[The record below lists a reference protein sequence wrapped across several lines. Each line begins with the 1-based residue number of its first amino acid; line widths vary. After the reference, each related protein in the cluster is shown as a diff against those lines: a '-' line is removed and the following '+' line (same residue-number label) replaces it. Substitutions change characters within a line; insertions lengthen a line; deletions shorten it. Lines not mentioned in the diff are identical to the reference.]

1 MRKFL
6 LATMAILWL
15 LTGLGGKLVAQE
27 NIAVWKFPATGGATT
42 SINADCVSDLIQSSD
57 CELNVLT
64 EEWSVI
70 ATDLNNANTA
80 LCDDGSGTDQTKG
93 LRMVN
98 TGGNFE
104 TASIVFKISTSAFAN
119 IHLSYDHRIAA
130 GSLGGYATETWS
142 YSTNGRTFTDMSPI
156 EGGTTAYATE
166 TVDFSS
172 VSALNG
178 MSSVWFK
185 LTVSGAT
192 VNNAATIIDNVVFTG
207 SPMTCLTPVN
217 VTAVADDSPTE
228 AVVSWDAQGDN
239 QTSYSVVYYEGAL
252 GTAPLNSMVNQNY
265 NAVVDAT
272 SPQTITGLAE
282 NTTYYFYVRANCGDD
297 DASMWSSPVIVTT
310 PTRCTIS
317 GLVARN
323 IQGTTA
329 TLSWNTDAQGAKVRV
344 FAEATDNPWETEGF
358 VFEGTTTDTFINVNS
373 NSIDYSTTYYAYVSS
388 VCTEHNISTPAF
400 VTFTTGCAPIDT
412 YPQEYSFEDV
422 TGSYA
427 IPNCWERI
435 VAYTS
440 GSAAYPYVYDYS
452 YYAHGG
458 SKSLYMYTSTYYDAP
473 ENIIALPPMRNLNT
487 LQIKLWA
494 KASYTI
500 PQEFQIGYIRN
511 DEFISLKSITLT
523 TTYQQFTAYLNSVP
537 DDAEMIAIRAYH
549 STSSITVYV
558 DDIVV
563 DLLPNCVT
571 PDELHAS
578 NLTAT
583 SATIAWT
590 DVLPATAWQ
599 YQVGNGDTINA
610 VENPIVLNDLTP
622 NTQYSIRVRT
632 VCGEEEYTEWAA
644 LTFSTPCEAINTF
657 PWSEDFADLTS
668 GIPECWDN
676 SEGTTTDNSYR
687 WNYYATGHAGAGLRF
702 NSFSNSSGNTNMLK
716 TPTLDLSSVASAK
729 LEFWY
734 KNPTGGDFS
743 VYVSTDGGSTYT
755 GNVIASNLTSV
766 ASWTK
771 GSYDITN
778 YCQNSNVVIVF
789 KATSNW
795 GSGDAYIYLD
805 EISVVETSSDNTILS
820 YAASTAQG
828 DAICS
833 VDNDAH
839 SISVVLR
846 WGYEAGTA
854 ISQTIV
860 LNDENATIK
869 QFVDT
874 AFVDLPAS
882 FTWGMTSSDTTV
894 TYKVIAENRNEQIYT
909 AHVSVESCGTPNGL
923 TAQQTTSTNV
933 NLSWTPIEGTSAW
946 NFYCSTTQ
954 LSDSELETL
963 SEYTTLDAASTSYT
977 VTSETT
983 YYWYV
988 RTDCGGEHSRWM
1000 SSSFTSWEEC
1010 LVPTNVAATPIN
1022 TNDIAI
1028 SWAVQDNLPLAEG
1041 LFTDDFE
1048 RDAINGGQFQYT
1060 NDATYPWIIT
1070 GDASHSGSFSMK
1082 SGNGGVGNTT
1092 SSITY
1097 TVNYPAAGTISFYG
1111 RVSSEQNNASYD
1123 WDNGRFYIDDVRQ
1136 GSVII
1141 NSDSFSY
1148 FTYNVTAGTHTF
1160 KWEYKK
1166 DGSVNTNDD
1175 CFYVDDIT
1183 MQGLVPGG
1191 NSSVVIYRNDELL
1204 ATVPAITTSYTD
1216 TSLVSGSYCYKVKT
1230 ICSENNESAFSEDV
1244 CTEINDCY
1252 AVRNLSAND
1261 VTENSVV
1268 LRWTRGTTESAWN
1281 IRVNGAEPIA
1291 LTQTSNGMSV
1301 RGDTISYTLTGL
1313 EALTNYTVAVQTNC
1327 GSSLGQVWET
1337 VDFTTERTPATLPY
1351 AYGFEDDAENA
1362 NWVLENGSQ
1371 TNKWYIGTASN
1382 HGGENGLYISNDEG
1396 VTNAYSNVTTYVYA
1410 YRPIRIDRTSDYEV
1424 SFDWNAYGY
1433 LTYDLL
1439 RAFLVPTSVTLTAGN
1454 ANGMTTYT
1462 NTTPTGWIDIANPTG
1477 KLNVASGWQ
1486 HSEKTMSIEAGSY
1499 NLVFFWKN
1507 YTYTS
1512 GSQPPATVDNISIA
1526 RLACPAVGNIAVN
1539 NITETSA
1546 EITWNERGDATEWG
1560 VVLSETALTAQQL
1573 ESAVPQVVTSRS
1585 YQAAELT
1592 SNTAYYVYV
1601 RANCS
1606 DDEQSDW
1613 GSISFRTQCGPWT
1626 IPFTETFSDYS
1637 ATTYSTAGIVP
1648 YCWDTVY
1655 NGTSAAY
1662 APHVSNST
1670 AYAPMSGADVN
1681 YLFVIAA
1688 PSTSTNYTNYGDNN
1702 IVIMPKVEG
1711 GYAGKAVSFEARTS
1725 NTANAVVK
1733 LGYMN
1738 GDNFV
1743 DLEDVAFETS
1753 TISFSTVISNA
1764 VPEESS
1770 LALKFSALASASS
1783 VVYYGI
1789 DNVTVREV
1797 STDNTILSY
1806 AATTAQGDAFCSVDN
1821 EAHTISVVLRSGYNA
1836 TAIMQTVVLG
1846 DEHSTIKQLY
1856 GENYIDFP
1864 PRFTWYMTG
1873 ADTTVIYRVI
1883 AENGDIQNY
1892 TSHISV
1898 ETCAAPINLA
1908 SVQTSITNVNLSWEA
1923 VGGTTAWNFF
1933 CSTTELTASELNA
1946 SAYTTVN
1953 EPTTSYTVEGET
1965 TYYWYVRTDCNGDNS
1980 EWISGSFT
1988 TWENCVPPANITTE
2002 LVNNNDIV
2010 LTWDIQD
2017 NLPVEE
2023 TILTDGFERN
2033 DVNGGTFNY
2042 TNSTGN
2048 LAWSIVSSEHHSGSN
2063 CLKSA
2068 SGNHSSTSQI
2078 SMAVNISES
2087 SPFSFWYKVSSE
2099 SNYDKFSFAID
2110 GTNVVS
2116 NISGEV
2122 PWTQYST
2129 TLSAGNHTL
2138 TWKYYK
2144 DVNGEDGSDC
2154 VWIDDISLQT
2164 MAVNSTVVVYRNDE
2178 QLITLPASTTSY
2190 TDAELDAGD
2199 YCYKL
2204 KTICRTDSESAFSES
2219 VCQAVNECYA
2229 VANLSV
2235 GSITTDSA
2243 TISWTRGSDE
2253 TAWNIRINDAEP
2265 FAINETSEG
2274 VTVENNAI
2282 SYVLAGLDAMTN
2294 YTVAVQTDCGDMLG
2308 LTWTSIRF
2316 MTQRVPATLP
2326 YTCNFEESLANNGWV
2341 LANGNQTNKWYIGAA
2356 ENNGGENGLYIS
2368 NDGGETNA
2376 YSNTTSYVY
2385 AYRTITVENESEYT
2399 VSFDWKANGYST
2411 YDLLRAFLVPT
2422 SVTLT
2427 AGNAN
2432 GMTSYTNTTPNN
2444 WIDVANP
2451 QGKLNLQTEWQHSE
2465 NTIDLEAGSYNLV
2478 FFWKNYPYS
2487 YSSDY
2492 TQQPPAA
2499 IDNVSV
2505 IEVACPRVNNLAVNN
2520 ETITGTT
2527 AAISWTETGTA
2538 SEWTVVVSETALSDS
2553 ELASA
2558 EAATVTEQSYNATG
2572 LTPETFYNVYVRAN
2586 CSAEESSNWAHVTF
2600 STTAACPVPTDILIS
2615 ATGNSA
2621 SVRWTGYS
2629 ATEWEVVCSATE
2641 LDDPA
2646 TGTVQNATAASYT
2659 LTGLSPLT
2667 TYYVYVRAI
2676 CDGVDYSTWTDATFT
2691 TGCTAIATLPWEE
2704 DFENGID
2711 CWTVLDGDGD
2721 YYEWELT
2728 ASTGAHSNSYYI
2740 TSASYDNDEGP
2751 LTPNN
2756 WLISPAIDLTAQ
2768 TGTIKL
2774 SYFVKG
2780 QDSIWYAEHYKVRI
2794 STTNTDTASFST
2806 ILLDETIP
2814 QKNWNERTID
2824 LSRFIGETI
2833 YIAFVHCD
2841 ITDMFM
2847 IDIDDVSVFVDNS
2860 IDAAI
2865 TEITAPTH
2873 VNGQTWT
2880 CALTAAEQIKVKILN
2895 NGGAAISN
2903 FEVSYSVN
2911 GGAPVTETVTETI
2924 NPAQT
2929 YEYTFAEPADLS
2941 AVGSYTITAN
2951 VVYITDDE
2959 NASNDTASMNITN
2972 GDGTIRIHAFTDSGS
2987 GQSWT
2992 VTNTE
2997 TDEVVAE
3004 SASAWRWNIEV
3015 NDYVCVDASQCYR
3028 IAVNDANGMSGDET
3042 FVEILYNG
3050 TRVAGSTEGGSFTG
3064 PSLVAERFAPQCQSA
3079 ENDII
3084 TFSVPD
3090 MLSVN
3095 IDTVDHTVDAVIAY
3109 SSDENLASIVPT
3121 ITVSESAQIT
3131 RVGNAT
3137 YTAGLPRDF
3146 TSPVVFT
3153 VRAENGETQPW
3164 TVTVTRAEAASSE
3177 KDILAFSFSGQVGA
3191 SIIDAEAHTVTAF
3204 ADYNID
3210 LATPIAPTIEI
3221 SHLATITP
3229 ASGTQQTFTDTVDY
3243 TVMAEDSTTQVWRV
3257 SITQDPQTLASMPY
3271 SCNFEDA
3278 AENANWILNNGTQS
3292 NKWYVGEVA
3301 NNGGANGLYISNDE
3315 GVSNNYGGSI
3325 SFVYAYRQINIEESG
3340 NYDFSFDWKANGESN
3355 YDLLRA
3361 FLVPAP
3367 TTALAA
3373 GNANG
3378 MTTYTNTTPTGWIDV
3393 ANPTGKLNLATEWQ
3407 HSDAT
3412 VRIDSIGAYN
3422 FVFFWKNDGS
3432 VYNQTP
3438 AAVDNISIERSVFT
3452 VRTSHTGLGV
3462 ITPEGETQVNDGGQ
3476 FTLTI
3481 TTFDGFVLESLMVDG
3496 VNYADSLVDGVLT
3509 FTVDHDYDI
3518 VANFDVT
3525 HTILAMAEVGGTI
3538 TPEGE
3543 VAVSNGESKRF
3554 NVAANPGYLISSVVV
3569 DDTTD
3574 VLTSTRSNFS
3584 YTFTNVREDHTINA
3598 AFTRA
3603 EDHIIIATAGVGGTI
3618 DPSGNV
3624 TVLYN
3629 DSQTFR
3635 IVPDEGYSLSRVMVD
3650 TVFNVTSQIVDSTYT
3665 FAGVISNH
3673 SIDAEFTPNS
3683 YNLTVHYIYADST
3696 EAANDYTGTFVFGT
3710 EYSVP
3715 SPEIIGYTADI
3726 DTVAGTMIAQDVV
3739 VYVTYTPTNY
3749 NLTIHYVYADQTE
3762 ARPDYTAQVA
3772 YGAEY
3777 LVESP
3782 VIECYTAN
3790 TPVVEGTMP
3799 AEDHVVTVTY
3809 TVDTYT
3815 LTIHYVYADNT
3826 AISDSVMQVACGT
3839 TYSVESPVIDG
3850 YTADPAVVE
3859 GTMPAENHEVTVT
3872 YNEIVTHTLTIH
3884 YVYAETNAQAADDH
3898 TEILAEGAAYS
3909 VPSPVIDGYT
3919 ADQTVVA
3926 GTMGTADITVT
3937 VTYTE
3942 NAPVTHTLTI
3952 HYVYAE
3958 TNAQAAADY
3967 TATLAAGESYSVA
3980 SPVIEGYTADQ
3991 ATVAGTMPAQDVEV
4005 TVRYTANPVNTY
4017 TITATAGNGGTINPL
4032 GTVTVNE
4039 GGDQAFTIT
4048 ADAGYRI
4055 ASVLVDGADAIS
4067 ELVNNVYT
4075 FVNVTANHTIAV
4087 TFAPVSSTT
4096 YTIIATA
4103 GANGT
4108 ITPNG
4113 VITVNEGATQTFRI
4127 TPNNGYRIATVMV
4140 DDVNVINDVVDFE
4153 YTFYN
4158 VTADHRINVT
4168 FTNGDAV
4175 DEYTAGSMSVYPN
4188 PNNGMFSIE
4197 FANINGDATYQLI
4210 DARGAVVETRDI
4222 NVMNG
4227 DTMNFDYNLRPGAY
4241 FVRIITT
4248 DRVYV
4253 EQIVVE

>member
-57 CELNVLT
+57 CELTVLT
-64 EEWSVI
+64 ENWSVL
-70 ATDLNNANTA
+70 AMDFNNANTA
-80 LCDDGSGTDQTKG
+80 LCDEGTDATKG
-93 LRMVN
+93 LRLVN

-104 TASIVFKISTSAFAN
+104 TASIAFKISTSAFAN
-119 IHLSYDHRIAA
+119 IQLSYDHRIAA
-130 GSLGGYATETWS
+130 TGGYATETWS

-207 SPMTCLTPVN
+207 SPMTCLAPVN

-297 DASMWSSPVIVTT
+297 DASLWSSPVIVTT

-329 TLSWNTDAQGAKVRV
+329 TLSWNTDAPSAKVRV

-358 VFEGTTTDTFINVNS
+358 VFEGTATDTFINVNS
-373 NSIDYSTTYYAYVSS
+373 NLINYSTTYYAYVSS

-558 DDIVV
+558 DDIIV

-702 NSFSNSSGNTNMLK
+702 NSYSNSSGNTNMLK

-846 WGYEAGTA
+846 LGYEAGTA

-882 FTWGMTSSDTTV
+882 FSWGMTSSDTTV
-894 TYKVIAENRNEQIYT
+894 TYKVIAENRNEAIYT

-954 LSDSELETL
+954 LSDSELEAL

-1010 LVPTNVAATPIN
+1010 LVPTNVAATPVN
-1022 TNDIAI
+1022 ANDIAI
-1028 SWAVQDNLPLAEG
+1028 SWAVQDNLPLG
-1041 LFTDDFE
+1041 PGIFTDDFE
-1048 RDAINGGQFQYT
+1048 RDAINGGHFQYT
-1060 NDATYPWIIT
+1060 NDATYPWIMT
-1070 GDASHSGSFSMK
+1070 SAASHSGSFSMK
-1082 SGNGGVGNTT
+1082 SGNGGVGNST

-1097 TVNYPAAGTISFYG
+1097 TVNYPAAGIISFYG

-1166 DGSVNTNDD
+1166 DGSLNTNDD

-1230 ICSENNESAFSEDV
+1230 ICSENNESAFSEPV
-1244 CTEINDCY
+1244 CADINDCY
-1252 AVRNLSAND
+1252 AVNNLSAND
-1261 VTENSVV
+1261 VTENSAV

-1424 SFDWNAYGY
+1424 SFDWRAYGY
-1433 LTYDLL
+1433 STYDLL

-1486 HSEKTMSIEAGSY
+1486 HSEKTMSIDSGSY

-1546 EITWNERGDATEWG
+1546 EITWNERGDATEWDI
-1560 VVLSETALTAQQL
+1560 VLSDAALTAQQL
-1573 ESAVPQVVTSRS
+1573 ESAVPQVVTSIS
-1585 YQAAELT
+1585 YRADELT
-1592 SNTAYYVYV
+1592 SNRAYYVYV

-1606 DDEQSDW
+1606 DEEQSDW
-1613 GSISFRTQCGPWT
+1613 GSISFRTQCGPWA

-1637 ATTYSTAGIVP
+1637 ATAYSTAGTVP

-1655 NGTSAAY
+1655 NGTNVAY

-1821 EAHTISVVLRSGYNA
+1821 ETHTISVVLRSGYDA
-1836 TAIMQTVVLG
+1836 TAITQTVVLG

-1864 PRFTWYMTG
+1864 QRFIWYMTS
-1873 ADTTVIYRVI
+1873 ADTTVTYKVI
-1883 AENGDIQNY
+1883 AENNDYQIY

-1908 SVQTSITNVNLSWEA
+1908 SEQTSITNVNLSWEA

-1980 EWISGSFT
+1980 EWFSGSFT
-1988 TWENCVPPANITTE
+1988 TWENCVPPTNVNVE
-2002 LVNNNDIV
+2002 LVDNNNIV
-2010 LTWDIQD
+2010 LTWDVQD
-2017 NLPVEE
+2017 NLPIAE
-2023 TILTDGFERN
+2023 TNINDDFERSTI
-2033 DVNGGTFNY
+2033 DGGPFAY
-2042 TNSTGN
+2042 TNGTTYPWQITASPENNGTYCIKSTNTGVN
-2048 LAWSIVSSEHHSGSN
+2048 SSQSTISMTYTAAADMTLSFKHWVMGES
-2063 CLKSA
+2063 L
-2068 SGNHSSTSQI
+2068 TSQWDYLKFTI
-2078 SMAVNISES
+2078 DATTT
-2087 SPFSFWYKVSSE
+2087 
-2099 SNYDKFSFAID
+2099 NYLGKETTAWTTVTHQLPA
-2110 GTNVVS
+2110 GT
-2116 NISGEV
+2116 
-2122 PWTQYST
+2122 
-2129 TLSAGNHTL
+2129 HTL
-2138 TWKYYK
+2138 TWTYTK
-2144 DVNGEDGSDC
+2144 DGSSAGPGDC
-2154 VWIDDISLQT
+2154 AYIDDIRIYGS
-2164 MAVNSTVVVYRNDE
+2164 VPGGNSSVVLYRNDE
-2178 QLITLPASTTSY
+2178 PLITLPASTTSY
-2190 TDAELDAGD
+2190 TDAELDAD
-2199 YCYKL
+2199 IYCYKV
-2204 KTICRTDSESAFSES
+2204 KTICRTNSESAFSEP
-2219 VCQAVNECYA
+2219 VCQEINECYA
-2229 VANLSV
+2229 VTNLSF
-2235 GSITTDSA
+2235 GSVTTDSA

-2253 TAWNIRINDAEP
+2253 TAWNIRINGVES
-2265 FAINETSEG
+2265 AIDETSEG

-2282 SYVLAGLDAMTN
+2282 SYVLTGLDAMTN
-2294 YTVAVQTDCGDMLG
+2294 YTVAVQTDCGNDVLG
-2308 LTWTSIRF
+2308 VAWPSVSF

-2326 YTCNFEESLANNGWV
+2326 YTCDFEESLANNGWV
-2341 LANGNQTNKWYIGAA
+2341 LVNGRQTNKWYIGAA
-2356 ENNGGENGLYIS
+2356 ENHGGENGLYIS
-2368 NDGGETNA
+2368 NDAGVSNVYTTDNA
-2376 YSNTTSYVY
+2376 ESYVY
-2385 AYRTITVENESEYT
+2385 AYRTINIPSNSEYV
-2399 VSFDWKANGYST
+2399 VSFDWKAVGEGE
-2411 YDLLRAFLVPT
+2411 YDDYYEEYVYYDYMRAFLVPAT
-2422 SVTLT
+2422 VTLT
-2427 AGNAN
+2427 AGSDASIEP
-2432 GMTSYTNTTPNN
+2432 TDAPAN
-2444 WIDVANP
+2444 WIPIDGGTCLHDQDTWQSVRNEVSVA
-2451 QGKLNLQTEWQHSE
+2451 
-2465 NTIDLEAGSYNLV
+2465 AGMYNLV
-2478 FFWKNYPYS
+2478 FYWTNDIYS
-2487 YSSDY
+2487 G
-2492 TQQPPAA
+2492 TNPPAA

-2505 IEVACPRVNNLAVNN
+2505 AEVACPRVDSLAVNN

-2527 AAISWTETGTA
+2527 AIISWTETGAA

-2553 ELASA
+2553 QLASA
-2558 EAATVTEQSYNATG
+2558 EAATVMAQSYNATG
-2572 LTPETFYNVYVRAN
+2572 LTPETSYNVYVRAN
-2586 CSAEESSNWAHVTF
+2586 CSAEESSNWAHATF
-2600 STTAACPVPTDILIS
+2600 STTAACPVPTDIIIS

-2621 SVRWTGYS
+2621 IVRWTGYS

-2646 TGTVQNATAASYT
+2646 TGTVQSATAASYT
-2659 LTGLSPLT
+2659 LIGLSPLT

-2691 TGCTAIATLPWEE
+2691 TGCAAIATLPWEE
-2704 DFENGID
+2704 GFEDGHD
-2711 CWTVLDGDGD
+2711 CWSMIDEDADGYNWFD
-2721 YYEWELT
+2721 YTYTGT
-2728 ASTGAHSNSYYI
+2728 AHTGSYSMA
-2740 TSASYDNDEGP
+2740 SASWSTVA

-2756 WLISPAIDLTAQ
+2756 WLITPQIDLTSQ

-2774 SYFVKG
+2774 SYFIKG
-2780 QDSIWYAEHYKVRI
+2780 QDVTDFHEHYKVAV
-2794 STTNTDTASFST
+2794 STTTPDVEAFTMLFE
-2806 ILLDETIP
+2806 ETL
-2814 QKNWNERTID
+2814 NVNAWEERSVD
-2824 LSRFIGETI
+2824 LSAYAGQTI
-2833 YIAFVHCD
+2833 YLAFVHYGV
-2841 ITDMFM
+2841 TNQFYLVL
-2847 IDIDDVSVFVDNS
+2847 DDVKVFVDNS
-2860 IDAAI
+2860 VDAIVAD
-2865 TEITAPTH
+2865 ITAPTH
-2873 VNGQTWT
+2873 GNYST
-2880 CALTAAEQIKVKILN
+2880 CALTEAEQIKINIRN

-2903 FEVSYSVN
+2903 FEVSYSIN
-2911 GGAPVTETVTETI
+2911 DGTPVTETITETI
-2924 NPAQT
+2924 APAQT
-2929 YEYTFAEPADLS
+2929 YEYTFVNTADLS
-2941 AVGSYTITAN
+2941 TVGNYTITAYVN
-2951 VVYITDDE
+2951 LTDDE
-2959 NASNDTASMNITN
+2959 NAGNDTASMTIAN
-2972 GDGTIRIHAFTDSGS
+2972 GDGIVRIHAFTDNGG
-2987 GQSWT
+2987 GQSW
-2992 VTNTE
+2992 VITNTA
-2997 TDEVVAE
+2997 TDEIVAE
-3004 SASAWRWNIEV
+3004 RTQRWEWDVEIN
-3015 NDYVCVDASQCYR
+3015 NYACVDASQCYR
-3028 IAVNDANGMSGDET
+3028 IVVNDDNGGMTGDT
-3042 FVEILYNG
+3042 YVEILYNG
-3050 TRVAGSTEGGSFTG
+3050 TRVAGSTEPGSFNVS
-3064 PSLVAERFAPQCQSA
+3064 SLVAERFAPQCQSA

-3109 SSDENLASIVPT
+3109 SSDANLASIVPT

-3177 KDILAFSFSGQVGA
+3177 KDILAFSFSGQVGS

-3278 AENANWILNNGTQS
+3278 AENANWILNNGTQT
-3292 NKWYVGEVA
+3292 NKWYVGEAA
-3301 NNGGANGLYISNDE
+3301 NNGGANGLYISDDN
-3315 GVSNNYGGSI
+3315 GVSNNYSGSI
-3325 SFVYAYRQINIEESG
+3325 SYVYAYRQINIEESG
-3340 NYDFSFDWKANGESN
+3340 NYDFSFDWKTKGESTW
-3355 YDLLRA
+3355 DLLRA

-3378 MTTYTNTTPTGWIDV
+3378 MTSNSNITPTGWIDV
-3393 ANPTGKLNLATEWQ
+3393 ANPTGKLNLADEWQ

-3412 VRIDSIGAYN
+3412 VRIDTGVYN

-3432 VYNQTP
+3432 GNYQTP

-3462 ITPEGETQVNDGGQ
+3462 ITPEGETQVNDGDQ

-3525 HTILAMAEVGGTI
+3525 HVILAMAEDGGTI
-3538 TPEGE
+3538 TPAGE
-3543 VAVSNGESKRF
+3543 VEVSNGESKRF

-3598 AFTRA
+3598 VFTRA

-3618 DPSGNV
+3618 DPNGNV

-3650 TVFNVTSQIVDSTYT
+3650 TIFDVTSQIVDSSYT
-3665 FAGVISNH
+3665 FSGVISNH

-3683 YNLTVHYIYADST
+3683 YDLTIHYIYADST
-3696 EAANDYTGTFVFGT
+3696 EAATDYTETLVFGT

-3715 SPEIIGYTADI
+3715 SPVITGYTADV

-3739 VYVTYTPTNY
+3739 VYVTYTPNNY

-3777 LVESP
+3777 SVESP
-3782 VIECYTAN
+3782 VVECYTADQL
-3790 TPVVEGTMP
+3790 TIADTMP
-3799 AEDHVVTVTY
+3799 AHDVEVNVIY
-3809 TVDTYT
+3809 NVDTYT
-3815 LTIHYVYADNT
+3815 LTVHYVYADNT
-3826 AISDSVMQVACGT
+3826 EARPDSTVQVSCGE
-3839 TYSVESPVIDG
+3839 TYSVASPVIDG

-3884 YVYAETNAQAADDH
+3884 YVYADSTTVAVAPDYTATLEEGET
-3898 TEILAEGAAYS
+3898 YS
-3909 VPSPVIDGYT
+3909 VTSPVIDGFT
-3919 ADQTVVA
+3919 ASQTVVA
-3926 GTMGTADITVT
+3926 GTMPAQDVTET
-3937 VTYTE
+3937 VTYTA
-3942 NAPVTHTLTI
+3942 NPVDTYTLRI
-3952 HYVYAE
+3952 HYVYADN
-3958 TNAQAAADY
+3958 TTAAADY

-3980 SPVIEGYTADQ
+3980 SPVIAGYTPDQATVSGTMPAEDVTVTVTYTANPVDTYTLRIHYVYADNTTAAADYTATLAAGESYSVASPVIAGYTPDQ
-3991 ATVAGTMPAQDVEV
+3991 ATVAGTMPAQNVEV
-4005 TVRYTANPVNTY
+4005 TVRYTANST
-4017 TITATAGNGGTINPL
+4017 
-4032 GTVTVNE
+4032 
-4039 GGDQAFTIT
+4039 
-4048 ADAGYRI
+4048 
-4055 ASVLVDGADAIS
+4055 
-4067 ELVNNVYT
+4067 
-4075 FVNVTANHTIAV
+4075 
-4087 TFAPVSSTT
+4087 TT

-4113 VITVNEGATQTFRI
+4113 VVSVAEGANQTFRI
-4127 TPNNGYRIATVMV
+4127 TPNNGYRIAAVMV
-4140 DDVNVINDVVDFE
+4140 DDVNVLDDVVDFE

-4168 FTNGDAV
+4168 FTNGEAV

-4197 FANINGDATYQLI
+4197 FANINGEATYQLI

>member
-1 MRKFL
+1 MRKIL
-6 LATMAILWL
+6 LATLALFLWL
-15 LTGLGGKLVAQE
+15 LTGLGGRLVAQE
-27 NIAVWKFPATGGATT
+27 NIAAWQFPMSSYATP
-42 SINADCVSDLIQSSD
+42 SCVSDLIQSSD
-57 CELNVLT
+57 CEFSVVTEGLT
-64 EEWSVI
+64 
-70 ATDLNNANTA
+70 LTA
-80 LCDDGSGTDQTKG
+80 LGYNNSNTELCGVETDATAG
-93 LRMVN
+93 LRITN
-98 TGGNFE
+98 TNGNFP
-104 TASIVFKISTSAFAN
+104 TASIVFKISTAPYRD
-119 IHLSYDHRIAA
+119 IVLEYDHRVSSNA
-130 GSLGGYATETWS
+130 GGYATETWS
-142 YSTNGRTFTDMSPI
+142 YSTNGVFFTNMPSIDAPTD
-156 EGGTTAYATE
+156 EYVHQQ
-166 TVDFSS
+166 VDFSNIA
-172 VSALNG
+172 ALNG
-178 MSSVWFK
+178 RSSVWFK
-185 LTVSGAT
+185 LTVSGAET
-192 VNNAATIIDNVVFTG
+192 VNAFTAIDNLVFTG
-207 SPMTCLTPVN
+207 IPMTCLMPLN
-217 VTAVADDSPTE
+217 VAVVSNDSPTE

-297 DASMWSSPVIVTT
+297 DASLWSSPVIVTT

-644 LTFSTPCEAINTF
+644 LTFSTPCEAINTL

-676 SEGTTTDNSYR
+676 REGTTTDNSYR

-702 NSFSNSSGNTNMLK
+702 NSYSNSSGNTNMLK

-789 KATSNW
+789 KGTSNY
-795 GSGDAYIYLD
+795 GYNDAYIYLD

-874 AFVDLPAS
+874 AFVNLPAS

-1010 LVPTNVAATPIN
+1010 LVPSDVAVIPVNA
-1022 TNDIAI
+1022 NDIAI
-1028 SWAVQDNLPLAEG
+1028 SWTVQDNLPIADANIS
-1041 LFTDDFE
+1041 DDFE
-1048 RDAINGGQFQYT
+1048 RSTIDGGPFTYT
-1060 NDATYPWIIT
+1060 NGTTYPWQIT
-1070 GDASHSGSFSMK
+1070 ASPENNGTYCIK
-1082 SGNGGVGNTT
+1082 STNTGVNNTE
-1092 SSITY
+1092 SSITMTY
-1097 TVNYPAAGTISFYG
+1097 TTAADMTLSFKHWVMGESPTSQWDYLKFTIDATTTNYLGKETTAWT
-1111 RVSSEQNNASYD
+1111 
-1123 WDNGRFYIDDVRQ
+1123 
-1136 GSVII
+1136 
-1141 NSDSFSY
+1141 
-1148 FTYNVTAGTHTF
+1148 TVTHQLPAGTHTLT
-1160 KWEYKK
+1160 WTYTK
-1166 DGSVNTNDD
+1166 DGSSAGPGD
-1175 CFYVDDIT
+1175 CAYIDDIRIY
-1183 MQGLVPGG
+1183 GPIPGG

-1204 ATVPAITTSYTD
+1204 ATVSATTTSYTD

-1244 CTEINDCY
+1244 CTEINNCY

-1261 VTENSVV
+1261 VTENSAV

-1396 VTNAYSNVTTYVYA
+1396 VTNAYTINATSYVFA
-1410 YRPIRIDRTSDYEV
+1410 YRSIRVDRASEYVV
-1424 SFDWNAYGY
+1424 SFDWKAYGESSADY
-1433 LTYDLL
+1433 L
-1439 RAFLVPTSVTLTAGN
+1439 RAFLVPVTVNLTSGS
-1454 ANGMTTYT
+1454 ANGI
-1462 NTTPTGWIDIANPTG
+1462 NTTGAPDSWIAIDGNN
-1477 KLNVASGWQ
+1477 KLNLQNTAWQ
-1486 HSEKTMSIEAGSY
+1486 TANNIVEINNAGLY
-1499 NLVFFWKN
+1499 NLVFYWKN
-1507 YTYTS
+1507 DYSVGTM
-1512 GSQPPATVDNISIA
+1512 PPATVDNISIA

-1585 YQAAELT
+1585 YQADELT

-1688 PSTSTNYTNYGDNN
+1688 PSTSTNYATYGDNN

-1711 GYAGKAVSFEARTS
+1711 GYAGKLVSFEARTS

-1743 DLEDVAFETS
+1743 ELQDVTFATS
-1753 TISFSTVISNA
+1753 TISFSTVISNV

-1806 AATTAQGDAFCSVDN
+1806 AATTAQGEAFCSVDN
-1821 EAHTISVVLRSGYNA
+1821 EAHTISVVLRSGYDA
-1836 TAIMQTVVLG
+1836 TAIAYTIVPNDENATVQFHANGTYYDLPA
-1846 DEHSTIKQLY
+1846 T
-1856 GENYIDFP
+1856 
-1864 PRFTWYMTG
+1864 PRFFWYMTST
-1873 ADTTVIYRVI
+1873 DTTIIYKVI
-1883 AENGDIQNY
+1883 AENGDEQNY
-1892 TSHISV
+1892 TTHISV

-1988 TWENCVPPANITTE
+1988 TWENCVPPANLTTE

-2048 LAWSIVSSEHHSGSN
+2048 LAWSIVSSEYHSGSK

-2068 SGNHSSTSQI
+2068 SGNDYETSQI
-2078 SMAVNISES
+2078 STTVDISES

-2144 DVNGEDGSDC
+2144 DVYGEDGSDC

-2164 MAVNSTVVVYRNDE
+2164 IAVNSTVVVYRNDE

-2219 VCQAVNECYA
+2219 VCQAVNECFA
-2229 VANLSV
+2229 VTNLSV

-2505 IEVACPRVNNLAVNN
+2505 VEVACPRVNNLAVNN

-2600 STTAACPVPTDILIS
+2600 STTAACPVPTDIHVSL
-2615 ATGNSA
+2615 AGNSA
-2621 SVRWTGYS
+2621 IVSWTGYS

-2691 TGCTAIATLPWEE
+2691 TGCAAIATLPWEE

-3015 NDYVCVDASQCYR
+3015 NDYACVDASQCYR

-3095 IDTVDHTVDAVIAY
+3095 IDTVDHTVDAVIVY

-3278 AENANWILNNGTQS
+3278 AENANWILNNGTQT
-3292 NKWYVGEVA
+3292 NKWYVGEAA
-3301 NNGGANGLYISNDE
+3301 NNGGANGLYISDDN
-3315 GVSNNYGGSI
+3315 GVSNNYSGSI
-3325 SFVYAYRQINIEESG
+3325 SYVYAYRQINIEESG
-3340 NYDFSFDWKANGESN
+3340 NYDFSFDWKANGESD

-3378 MTTYTNTTPTGWIDV
+3378 MTTNSNVTPTGWIDV
-3393 ANPTGKLNLATEWQ
+3393 ANPTGKLNLADEWQ

-3412 VRIDSIGAYN
+3412 VRIDTGVYN

-3462 ITPEGETQVNDGGQ
+3462 ITPEGETQVNDGDQ

-3525 HTILAMAEVGGTI
+3525 HVILAMAEDGGTI
-3538 TPEGE
+3538 TPAGE
-3543 VAVSNGESKRF
+3543 VEVNNGESKRF
-3554 NVAANPGYLISSVVV
+3554 DVAANPGYLISSVVV

-3650 TVFNVTSQIVDSTYT
+3650 TIFDVTSQIVDSSYT
-3665 FAGVISNH
+3665 FSGVISNH

-3683 YNLTVHYIYADST
+3683 YDLTIHYIYADST
-3696 EAANDYTGTFVFGT
+3696 EAATDYTETLVFGT

-3715 SPEIIGYTADI
+3715 SPVITGYTADV

-3749 NLTIHYVYADQTE
+3749 NLTIHYVYADNT
-3762 ARPDYTAQVA
+3762 PISDSTVQVA
-3772 YGAEY
+3772 YGAEFA
-3777 LVESP
+3777 VESP
-3782 VIECYTAN
+3782 VFECYTADTLVVEGIMPAEDTAVTVTYTVNNYTLTIHYVYEDN
-3790 TPVVEGTMP
+3790 TEAAADSIVTVDCGATFSVESPAIEGYTADQPMVEGTMA
-3799 AEDHVVTVTY
+3799 AEDSVVTVTY
-3809 TVDTYT
+3809 TVTPPATHT
-3815 LTIHYVYADNT
+3815 LTIHYVYADSNASAADDYEAT
-3826 AISDSVMQVACGT
+3826 LEEGQA
-3839 TYSVESPVIDG
+3839 YSVPSPEIAG
-3850 YTADPAVVE
+3850 YTASRTVVE
-3859 GTMPAENHEVTVT
+3859 GTMGTEDIVETVT
-3872 YNEIVTHTLTIH
+3872 YTSDEVPTYALTIH
-3884 YVYAETNAQAADDH
+3884 YVYAETNATASPDY
-3898 TEILAEGAAYS
+3898 TERFAEGATYS
-3909 VPSPVIDGYT
+3909 VPSPAI
-3919 ADQTVVA
+3919 
-3926 GTMGTADITVT
+3926 
-3937 VTYTE
+3937 
-3942 NAPVTHTLTI
+3942 
-3952 HYVYAE
+3952 
-3958 TNAQAAADY
+3958 
-3967 TATLAAGESYSVA
+3967 S
-3980 SPVIEGYTADQ
+3980 GYTADQ
-3991 ATVAGTMPAQDVEV
+3991 ATVAGTMPAQDVDV
-4005 TVRYTANPVNTY
+4005 TVRYTANAATTY

-4048 ADAGYRI
+4048 ANAGYRI
-4055 ASVLVDGADAIS
+4055 ASVLVDNADATS
-4067 ELVNNVYT
+4067 QLVNGVYT
-4075 FVNVTANHTIAV
+4075 FTNVTANHTIAAI
-4087 TFAPVSSTT
+4087 FEAESTT
-4096 YTIIATA
+4096 SYTIIATA
-4103 GANGT
+4103 GSNGT

-4113 VITVNEGATQTFRI
+4113 VVTVNEGASQTFRI
-4127 TPNNGYRIATVMV
+4127 TPNEGYRIATVTV
-4140 DDVNVINDVVDFE
+4140 DGNDVIDEIVDFA

-4158 VTADHRINVT
+4158 VTANHSIDVT
-4168 FTNGDAV
+4168 FTDGDAI

-4188 PNNGMFSIE
+4188 PNNGMFSIDFSRIE
-4197 FANINGDATYQLI
+4197 GDATYQLI

-4222 NVMNG
+4222 NVMDG
-4227 DTMNFDYNLRPGAY
+4227 ETMNFSYDLRPGAY
-4241 FVRIITT
+4241 FVRIITA
-4248 DRVYV
+4248 DKVYV

>member
-860 LNDENATIK
+860 LNDENAIIK

-1439 RAFLVPTSVTLTAGN
+1439 RAFLVPTSVN
-1454 ANGMTTYT
+1454 
-1462 NTTPTGWIDIANPTG
+1462 
-1477 KLNVASGWQ
+1477 
-1486 HSEKTMSIEAGSY
+1486 
-1499 NLVFFWKN
+1499 
-1507 YTYTS
+1507 
-1512 GSQPPATVDNISIA
+1512 
-1526 RLACPAVGNIAVN
+1526 
-1539 NITETSA
+1539 
-1546 EITWNERGDATEWG
+1546 
-1560 VVLSETALTAQQL
+1560 
-1573 ESAVPQVVTSRS
+1573 
-1585 YQAAELT
+1585 
-1592 SNTAYYVYV
+1592 
-1601 RANCS
+1601 
-1606 DDEQSDW
+1606 
-1613 GSISFRTQCGPWT
+1613 
-1626 IPFTETFSDYS
+1626 
-1637 ATTYSTAGIVP
+1637 
-1648 YCWDTVY
+1648 
-1655 NGTSAAY
+1655 
-1662 APHVSNST
+1662 
-1670 AYAPMSGADVN
+1670 
-1681 YLFVIAA
+1681 
-1688 PSTSTNYTNYGDNN
+1688 
-1702 IVIMPKVEG
+1702 
-1711 GYAGKAVSFEARTS
+1711 
-1725 NTANAVVK
+1725 
-1733 LGYMN
+1733 
-1738 GDNFV
+1738 
-1743 DLEDVAFETS
+1743 
-1753 TISFSTVISNA
+1753 
-1764 VPEESS
+1764 
-1770 LALKFSALASASS
+1770 
-1783 VVYYGI
+1783 
-1789 DNVTVREV
+1789 
-1797 STDNTILSY
+1797 
-1806 AATTAQGDAFCSVDN
+1806 
-1821 EAHTISVVLRSGYNA
+1821 
-1836 TAIMQTVVLG
+1836 
-1846 DEHSTIKQLY
+1846 
-1856 GENYIDFP
+1856 
-1864 PRFTWYMTG
+1864 
-1873 ADTTVIYRVI
+1873 
-1883 AENGDIQNY
+1883 
-1892 TSHISV
+1892 
-1898 ETCAAPINLA
+1898 
-1908 SVQTSITNVNLSWEA
+1908 
-1923 VGGTTAWNFF
+1923 
-1933 CSTTELTASELNA
+1933 
-1946 SAYTTVN
+1946 
-1953 EPTTSYTVEGET
+1953 
-1965 TYYWYVRTDCNGDNS
+1965 
-1980 EWISGSFT
+1980 
-1988 TWENCVPPANITTE
+1988 
-2002 LVNNNDIV
+2002 
-2010 LTWDIQD
+2010 
-2017 NLPVEE
+2017 
-2023 TILTDGFERN
+2023 
-2033 DVNGGTFNY
+2033 
-2042 TNSTGN
+2042 
-2048 LAWSIVSSEHHSGSN
+2048 
-2063 CLKSA
+2063 
-2068 SGNHSSTSQI
+2068 
-2078 SMAVNISES
+2078 
-2087 SPFSFWYKVSSE
+2087 
-2099 SNYDKFSFAID
+2099 
-2110 GTNVVS
+2110 
-2116 NISGEV
+2116 
-2122 PWTQYST
+2122 
-2129 TLSAGNHTL
+2129 
-2138 TWKYYK
+2138 
-2144 DVNGEDGSDC
+2144 
-2154 VWIDDISLQT
+2154 
-2164 MAVNSTVVVYRNDE
+2164 
-2178 QLITLPASTTSY
+2178 
-2190 TDAELDAGD
+2190 
-2199 YCYKL
+2199 
-2204 KTICRTDSESAFSES
+2204 
-2219 VCQAVNECYA
+2219 
-2229 VANLSV
+2229 
-2235 GSITTDSA
+2235 
-2243 TISWTRGSDE
+2243 
-2253 TAWNIRINDAEP
+2253 
-2265 FAINETSEG
+2265 
-2274 VTVENNAI
+2274 
-2282 SYVLAGLDAMTN
+2282 
-2294 YTVAVQTDCGDMLG
+2294 
-2308 LTWTSIRF
+2308 
-2316 MTQRVPATLP
+2316 
-2326 YTCNFEESLANNGWV
+2326 
-2341 LANGNQTNKWYIGAA
+2341 
-2356 ENNGGENGLYIS
+2356 
-2368 NDGGETNA
+2368 
-2376 YSNTTSYVY
+2376 
-2385 AYRTITVENESEYT
+2385 
-2399 VSFDWKANGYST
+2399 
-2411 YDLLRAFLVPT
+2411 
-2422 SVTLT
+2422 LT